1 LGLPD
6 MPVKIE
12 VGAKANLEVKTEVPS
27 ATAGRFV
34 DAITD
39 IIRPWSEIRGLRA
52 DLIRVHREEVGLEIA
67 RRAAARIKLE
77 TSGLRPIPLKILV
90 PLLEKGSQE
99 EADDDFMIDMWANL
113 LASAASSTEVQPRFV
128 GIIGELNG
136 HQARLLQFIARKKG
150 EHVEDYYQEKVLRW
164 LTDELANQPGPE
176 ELGDKIDELFN
187 AGGVHL
193 ALCFVF
199 APGLERGFRTWS
211 SEIDGRTEREVEID
225 LEVLASLG
233 LVQHAS
239 IYRDVGEGQI
249 EDVSISYYYVTSFAQ
264 DFLDVVTQEAEALG
278 Q

>member
-1 LGLPD
+1 

-67 RRAAARIKLE
+67 RRAAARIELE

-136 HQARLLQFIARKKG
+136 HQARLLQFIALKKG
-150 EHVEDYYQEKVLRW
+150 EHVEDYYQEAVLRW

-176 ELGDKIDELFN
+176 ELGDKIDELFK

-199 APGLERGFRTWS
+199 APGLEHGFRTWS

-233 LVQHAS
+233 LLQRESV
-239 IYRDVGEGQI
+239 REVGVGQI
-249 EDVSISYYYVTSFAQ
+249 ENVSISYYCVTSFAQ
-264 DFLDVVTQEAEALG
+264 DFLDVVTQEAEG
-278 Q
+278 TKVSS